1 MKKNCDT
8 NGLDTG
14 LALAQ
19 SYKYSL
25 TIATN
30 TVSSGWVG
38 GTPSPPKFI
47 ESNVLN
53 QQNLNSEIVAAW
65 LIEP

>member
-19 SYKYSL
+19 SYKYGI

-30 TVSSGWVG
+30 TGTSGWMG
-38 GTPSPPKFI
+38 GTPSPQKFI

-53 QQNLNSEIVAAW
+53 QQK
-65 LIEP
+65 